1 MRQERLHIMN
11 NSLYH
16 EYMKR
21 YKTQQEAALRACIN
35 ISAYNSS
42 LLDKEKKMWNDII
55 TNSMAAS

>member
-1 MRQERLHIMN
+1 MRQERLHILN

-21 YKTQQEAALRACIN
+21 YKNQQEEALRACIN

-42 LLDKEKKMWNDII
+42 ILEKERKMWNDIM
-55 TNSMAAS
+55 TNTMS